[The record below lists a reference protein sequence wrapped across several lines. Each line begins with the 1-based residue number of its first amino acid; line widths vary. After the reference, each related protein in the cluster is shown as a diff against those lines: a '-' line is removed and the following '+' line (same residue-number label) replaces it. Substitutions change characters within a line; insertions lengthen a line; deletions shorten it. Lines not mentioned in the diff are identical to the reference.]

1 MDSRDGSWQNLVTV
15 LGCLKV
21 TQTLPDI
28 NSATSINLNFLIGI
42 KHNLIDQLY
51 LLKELRDGLIDAFFD
66 IIILENHAG
75 NGNCLLSNVFE
86 MIGGS

>member
-21 TQTLPDI
+21 THTLPDI
-28 NSATSINLNFLIGI
+28 NSATAINLNFFLLGI
-42 KHNLIDQLY
+42 QYNLIDQLY

-66 IIILENHAG
+66 I
-75 NGNCLLSNVFE
+75 VKY
-86 MIGGS
+86 